1 MMNRT
6 LPDRCVAALCATES
20 CATESCATIS
30 SAAGRA
36 VPRSDTSRPAR
47 NFARASVVVALI
59 LFTMAGTVQA
69 AKSEAELREEKAKK
83 IEALSL
89 AEREQLKQNLKA
101 FRELPESE
109 RQRVRG
115 LHKQLE
121 ADSKSGGKLTLVLNN
136 YYEWLKSLTPGQ
148 RSDLRGEADPVR
160 RRQQVTDLL
169 AKQQEAADPSNPKRR
184 RMGLSDADLARV
196 MPILER
202 GLIEEGQLSES
213 TVEDKKGL
221 ARYSA
226 VLMAAFPADRRDPNP
241 IWMKPE
247 LVNELLEALTEEDQK
262 KMLARDVDNRRRAA
276 RLFFAI
282 FTSVMAEFRKQA
294 NEIDR
299 SKLEKFFT
307 EMKGEKADE
316 ILRLPYDAQSTKL
329 KQMYMREHADEFP
342 QPPEPPQWLNQVMR
356 MGGRGPG
363 GRPGNGFGPPNGFG
377 PGMGPGGDGRPNGE
391 PPPDGDDRGPR
402 RPPGDKRPRPRDK
415 MRRPE

>member
-6 LPDRCVAALCATES
+6 LPDS
-20 CATESCATIS
+20 CATNPVGTD
-30 SAAGRA
+30 RA
-36 VPRSDTSRPAR
+36 VPRSDTSRFAW
-47 NFARASVVVALI
+47 NFARAGVVVALV
-59 LFTMAGTVQA
+59 LFTMAGTVHA
-69 AKSEAELREEKAKK
+69 AKSEADLREEKAKK
-83 IEALSL
+83 IEALSS

-121 ADSKSGGKLTLVLNN
+121 ADSKAGGKLTLVLNN
-136 YYEWLKSLTPGQ
+136 YYEWLKTLTPGQ

-262 KMLARDVDNRRRAA
+262 KMLVRDVDNRRRAG

-299 SKLEKFFT
+299 SKLEQFFT
-307 EMKGEKADE
+307 EMKGEQQDQ
-316 ILRLPYDAQSTKL
+316 IMRLPYDAQSTRL
-329 KQMYMREHADEFP
+329 KQMYMRAHADEFP
-342 QPPEPPQWLNQVMR
+342 QPPSPPPWLNQVMR

-363 GRPGNGFGPPNGFG
+363 DRPGNGFGPPNGFG
-377 PGMGPGGDGRPNGE
+377 PGMGPGPGGDGRPNGD
-391 PPPDGDDRGPR
+391 PPADGDDRGPR
-402 RPPGDKRPRPRDK
+402 RPGGDKRPRPRDK
-415 MRRPE
+415 QRRPE